1 MERLLVIKLCLQQLH
16 NIFQQFFSYTWLV
29 VSRVLL
35 SEAKL
40 QGTSLYMYLGSNSEQ
55 SLRAKIT
62 KVELLSP
69 KEWIFL
75 CQTLTNCFPANLY
88 QFILPLA
95 MQELTCF
102 IIFSPTFTHYVLG
115 KKITVFKI
123 VIVSGYWNK
132 FKQCQVSTVKLK
144 SENTEQLCSVFAFSI
159 LCVCFYGDLSCS
171 KSRIEQMYHNL
182 LTTPQLVNI

>member
-75 CQTLTNCFPANLY
+75 CQTLANCFPANLY

-144 SENTEQLCSVFAFSI
+144 SEQLCSVFAFSI
-159 LCVCFYGDLSCS
+159 YVCVFM
-171 KSRIEQMYHNL
+171 ETYHVLKAGQNRC
-182 LTTPQLVNI
+182 TIIY